1 MKKISALI
9 ICTLLSLQAW
19 SQLSI
24 EECLRLAEENYPLIK
39 KYDLVAKTRTLN
51 LSDINKSWLPK
62 ITAYGQATAQNSVPD
77 LPDALTGML
86 SQMGQSFEGLGHVQY
101 KIGVDISQNIWDG
114 GASKSRRAIERANSD
129 VSETSLEVQM
139 YAVREKVENLFFGI
153 LLMKEQE
160 RQIEASSALLEANL
174 RRMQSMVDNGTAT
187 QSDADMIEAQ
197 LLTLRQQ
204 LVEARETSGSYRRML
219 QLYIATPLEG
229 VELITPAAELPDK
242 LTSDRPELKLLDART
257 AANNARLTA
266 IGASVMPKIG
276 LFAQAYYG
284 YPGFNYFE
292 SMKDRS
298 MSFNAMAGVK
308 LSWNID
314 SFYTRKNARSKI
326 DNSNADI
333 ETERELFLFNTELQT
348 TSQQSTISSLRKVIS
363 DDARIVALRTQ
374 VRKTAESQL
383 TNGIIDATDLLGK
396 ITDETRARLNA
407 SFHEIQLLQKIYQ
420 LKYTLNQ

>member
-1 MKKISALI
+1 MKKLSALFL
-9 ICTLLSLQAW
+9 CALLSLQAW

-39 KYDLVAKTRTLN
+39 KCDLVAKTRTLN

-62 ITAYGQATAQNSVPD
+62 ITAYGQATAQNSVQD

-160 RQIEASSALLEANL
+160 RQLEASSALLEANL

-326 DNSNADI
+326 HNSNADI
-333 ETERELFLFNTELQT
+333 ETERELFLFNTELKT
-348 TSQQSTISSLRKVIS
+348 TSQQSAISSLRKVIS
-363 DDARIVALRTQ
+363 DDARIVGLRTR

>member
-1 MKKISALI
+1 MKKLSALFL
-9 ICTLLSLQAW
+9 CALLSLQAW

-39 KYDLVAKTRTLN
+39 KYDLVAKNRTLN

-62 ITAYGQATAQNSVPD
+62 ITACGQATAQNSVPD

-160 RQIEASSALLEANL
+160 RQLEASSALLEANL
-174 RRMQSMVDNGTAT
+174 IRMQSMVDNGTAT

-219 QLYIATPLEG
+219 QLYIASPLEG
-229 VELITPAAELPDK
+229 VELITPAAEFPDK

-257 AANNARLTA
+257 AANNARLSA
-266 IGASVMPKIG
+266 IGASVMPRIG

-333 ETERELFLFNTELQT
+333 ETERELFIFNTELQT
-348 TSQQSTISSLRKVIS
+348 TSQQSAIRSLRKVIS
-363 DDARIVALRTQ
+363 DDARIVGLRTR